1 MSTLYMIATPIGN
14 LDDITM
20 RALDILKRVD
30 VIACED
36 TRHTQNLLNRFD
48 IHKRLIACHAHNEIN
63 SAAGIVALLEGGID
77 VAYVSDAGTPGV
89 SDPGARLVGAVRAAG
104 FSVVPVPGVSA
115 VTTLV
120 SVAGFV
126 GKSFTFEGFL
136 SPRKGRRTAR
146 LRQLLERDEAF
157 VVYESPFRVV
167 KLLRELDE
175 LAPSRRVVAGREMTK
190 AFEEFLEGTA
200 ASVADVLASRPSV
213 KGEFALCVC
222 PSAASDSDEDSD
234 GELDGRDDRR

>member
-1 MSTLYMIATPIGN
+1 M
-14 LDDITM
+14 
-20 RALDILKRVD
+20 
-30 VIACED
+30 
-36 TRHTQNLLNRFD
+36 
-48 IHKRLIACHAHNEIN
+48 
-63 SAAGIVALLEGGID
+63 
-77 VAYVSDAGTPGV
+77 
-89 SDPGARLVGAVRAAG
+89 
-104 FSVVPVPGVSA
+104 VPVPGVSA

>member
-1 MSTLYMIATPIGN
+1 MIATPIGN

-48 IHKRLIACHAHNEIN
+48 IHKRLIACHAPTRSIPRRGSSLCSRGHRCGLCERCGYAGCERSGG
-63 SAAGIVALLEGGID
+63 SACRC
-77 VAYVSDAGTPGV
+77 GT
-89 SDPGARLVGAVRAAG
+89 AAG

-175 LAPSRRVVAGREMTK
+175 LAPSR
-190 AFEEFLEGTA
+190 
-200 ASVADVLASRPSV
+200 
-213 KGEFALCVC
+213 
-222 PSAASDSDEDSD
+222 
-234 GELDGRDDRR
+234 

>member
-1 MSTLYMIATPIGN
+1 
-14 LDDITM
+14 
-20 RALDILKRVD
+20 
-30 VIACED
+30 
-36 TRHTQNLLNRFD
+36 
-48 IHKRLIACHAHNEIN
+48 
-63 SAAGIVALLEGGID
+63 
-77 VAYVSDAGTPGV
+77 
-89 SDPGARLVGAVRAAG
+89 
-104 FSVVPVPGVSA
+104 VVPVPGVSA

-175 LAPSRRVVAGREMTK
+175 LAPSR
-190 AFEEFLEGTA
+190 
-200 ASVADVLASRPSV
+200 
-213 KGEFALCVC
+213 
-222 PSAASDSDEDSD
+222 
-234 GELDGRDDRR
+234 